1 MEAIEDGR
9 VDLLGID
16 GLCLDQW
23 GKLSRFVL
31 YFTPFLII
39 IYSPLKTVTLNKL
52 LNMILGPFIRNLEDK
67 TSFAAALR
75 QLN

>member
-23 GKLSRFVL
+23 RKIIRFVL

-52 LNMILGPFIRNLEDK
+52 LNILGSFIRNIEDK
-67 TSFAAALR
+67 TSFAVVL
-75 QLN
+75 